1 MSGRSSVDLR
11 GRNAGEEAKEGKG
24 WTITLDCFALPSHSL
39 FRFPLPSYP
48 VARVQVKVL
57 ETEKAHLSQML
68 LQCKLLHSQEVQLM
82 TEMHRQVTL
91 SCD

>member
-1 MSGRSSVDLR
+1 MDYYARLLRSSV
-11 GRNAGEEAKEGKG
+11 
-24 WTITLDCFALPSHSL
+24 SQSL
-39 FRFPLPSYP
+39 PLPSYP
-48 VARVQVKVL
+48 VVRVQVKVL